1 MSKKPLMR
9 TLEEVTLVL
18 TIVVIANI
26 LFLAIKTIFPPVVTL
41 IILIA
46 CFLFTVHILYK
57 MNKKSSK

>member
-18 TIVVIANI
+18 IMVVIANI
-26 LFLAIKTIFPPVVTL
+26 FFLAIKAIFPPVVTL

-46 CFLFTVHILYK
+46 CLLFVVHLLYK
-57 MNKKSSK
+57 TNKKNNK

>member
-41 IILIA
+41 IILFA
-46 CFLFTVHILYK
+46 CLLFVVYLLYK
-57 MNKKSSK
+57 KNKKNSK

>member
-26 LFLAIKTIFPPVVTL
+26 FFLTIKTIFPPVVTL
-41 IILIA
+41 IILFA
-46 CFLFTVHILYK
+46 CLLFVVHLLYK
-57 MNKKSSK
+57 ANKKNSK